1 MTAAATSDPAIA
13 EGLRRALRQV
23 AYPVS
28 VITTLDE
35 NQGEGPQRFTG
46 LTASSVTSV
55 SLDPPSMLVCVNQS
69 ARSHG
74 ALMDHGTFAI
84 NLLTHEQAEVAK
96 VMAFGEDMKD
106 RFGAGPWLAGPQG
119 LPILSGALAS
129 LICQR
134 EAALAYGTHTILVG
148 QVIQVIDQPGMKLP
162 LLYRDGGF
170 CQPTA

>member
-1 MTAAATSDPAIA
+1 MTTMATTDPDIA

-28 VITTLDE
+28 VITTLDQT
-35 NQGEGPQRFTG
+35 QGEGPQRFTG

-55 SLDPPSMLVCVNQS
+55 SLDPPSMLVCVNRS

-74 ALMDHGTFAI
+74 ALMDYGSFAI
-84 NLLTHEQAEVAK
+84 NLLTHQQEEVAK
-96 VMAFGEDMKD
+96 VMAFGDDMEE
-106 RFGAGPWLAGPQG
+106 RFRTGLWLAGPEG
-119 LPILSGALAS
+119 LPVLSGALAS

-134 EAALAYGTHTILVG
+134 EATLEYGTHSILVG
-148 QVIQVIDQPGMKLP
+148 QVIQVIDQPEMTLP

-170 CQPTA
+170 CQPSA